1 MSHAAADRTEPR
13 TSVVDDDGHGG
24 ATEITGS
31 PGRSRN
37 LPDPVV
43 SVAAALTVAGA
54 LAALKARTKR
64 REIDLASGEVVIF
77 RARPR
82 RPVLRYLTSLGLWEL
97 KRRSTEFAVTGHR
110 VIVGHGL
117 LVRHTRSIPL
127 RQISAVDV
135 VETPWERTVEV
146 NGGAGG
152 RASVRMG
159 PLDARTARALT
170 AAVAAAIAARRR

>member
-1 MSHAAADRTEPR
+1 VSHAAANRTEPR
-13 TSVVDDDGHGG
+13 TSVVDDDGPGN

-43 SVAAALTVAGA
+43 SVAAALTLAGA
-54 LAALKARTKR
+54 LTAVMARTSR
-64 REIDLASGEVVIF
+64 REIDLASGEVVLFRAHPRRLIF
-77 RARPR
+77 R
-82 RPVLRYLTSLGLWEL
+82 YLASLGLWEL
-97 KRRSTEFAVTGHR
+97 KRRSTEFAVTEHR

-135 VETPWERTVEV
+135 VENPWARTVEV

-152 RASVRMG
+152 RASMRMG
-159 PLDARTARALT
+159 PLDARTARGLT